1 MSSTSPLTRTRV
13 VLTRRGR
20 FAVRLGLAALAL
32 IAIVAYVS
40 LSPSVGAVSDD
51 FAPKTSVVVI
61 QEGQTLWNLATEA
74 QPERDPRDVM
84 SDIYALNNLD
94 ADSQIYAGQVLHIPV
109 SN

>member
-1 MSSTSPLTRTRV
+1 MSSPSPLNRTRV

-20 FAVRLGLAALAL
+20 FVLRAGIVALAL
-32 IAIVAYVS
+32 MAMLGYIA

-51 FAPKTSVVVI
+51 SAPKTAVVVI

-74 QPERDPRDVM
+74 QPERDPRDVV

-94 ADSQIYAGQVLHIPV
+94 SGSQIYVGQVLHIPV
-109 SN
+109 SS

>member
-1 MSSTSPLTRTRV
+1 MSSTSPSTRTHV

-20 FAVRLGLAALAL
+20 FVVRCGLGALAL
-32 IAIVAYVS
+32 IAVLGYIA

-51 FAPKTSVVVI
+51 FAPKTSIVVI

-74 QPERDPRDVM
+74 QPERDPRDVV
-84 SDIYALNNLD
+84 SDIYALNKLD
-94 ADSQIYAGQVLHIPV
+94 SGSQIYVGQVLHIPV